1 FSFWRHIYVNVDHHE
16 QQDLLEIFK
25 HEQIHVDEVHTLDV
39 LLAEIASVCAWFNPG
54 IWLLRAAVHENLEFI
69 TDRKVLSSGV
79 DKKVYQYSL
88 LSIGQQTGKYSAIGN
103 GFNLKSLK
111 RRIMMMNRRKSSRV
125 HLGRYL
131 LVLPVIAVF

>member
-1 FSFWRHIYVNVDHHE
+1 
-16 QQDLLEIFK
+16 
-25 HEQIHVDEVHTLDV
+25 
-39 LLAEIASVCAWFNPG
+39 
-54 IWLLRAAVHENLEFI
+54 
-69 TDRKVLSSGV
+69 
-79 DKKVYQYSL
+79 KKVYQYSL

-131 LVLPVIAVF
+131 LVLPVIAVFVLVFTVSRAYEPKAGAQEIVKVKQDTLALEKKPLILVDGKTYEGDLNDIDPSTIESIDVLKDKAAIEKYG